1 MDCEYGYFW
10 ETDDIWDL
18 QGDLL
23 IWSLMGVCVFSF
35 QEAIFY
41 SYDFTRLIEGTYNKN
56 WRSV

>member
-1 MDCEYGYFW
+1 MDDDEYGYFW

-23 IWSLMGVCVFSF
+23 IWSLIGVCAFSF

-41 SYDFTRLIEGTYNKN
+41 SYEYAVIIETSYKHNL
-56 WRSV
+56 V

>member
-1 MDCEYGYFW
+1 MDDEYGYFW

-23 IWSLMGVCVFSF
+23 IWSLMGVFTFSF

-41 SYDFTRLIEGTYNKN
+41 THDYAVIIETSYKHNL
-56 WRSV
+56 V

>member
-1 MDCEYGYFW
+1 MDDEYGYFW

-23 IWSLMGVCVFSF
+23 IWSLMGVCHFSF

-41 SYDFTRLIEGTYNKN
+41 AYEYAVIIETSYKQN
-56 WRSV
+56 